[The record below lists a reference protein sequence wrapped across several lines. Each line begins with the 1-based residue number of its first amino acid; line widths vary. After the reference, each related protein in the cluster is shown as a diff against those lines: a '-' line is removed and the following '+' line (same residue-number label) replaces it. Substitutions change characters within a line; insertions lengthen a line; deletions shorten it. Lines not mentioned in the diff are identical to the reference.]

1 MISMN
6 VFFLFSRYYYDFR
19 IHHSTMRVYIAAEN
33 GTCIK
38 TIASQFLFLVRTRHH
53 FVADQLTHNEQRW
66 VAISVF
72 VLFFPFSL
80 PIYCFSNWAHC
91 VCSNVPWLKCLLFL
105 FYFLL
110 LFFWQVTINRK
121 PDGPQFPGNKFAFNL
136 NPIKKK
142 KIFDLEL
149 IEISYR

>member
-1 MISMN
+1 MN
-6 VFFLFSRYYYDFR
+6 VFFSFSRYYYDFR

-72 VLFFPFSL
+72 VLFFLLVCLFIAFQIG
-80 PIYCFSNWAHC
+80 PIVC
-91 VCSNVPWLKCLLFL
+91 VVMCL
-105 FYFLL
+105 
-110 LFFWQVTINRK
+110 
-121 PDGPQFPGNKFAFNL
+121 D
-136 NPIKKK
+136 
-142 KIFDLEL
+142 
-149 IEISYR
+149 